1 MTRPVRR
8 AIHTD
13 LVEDAE
19 KDLEWSAYA
28 NLFPLMSP
36 EELQGL
42 TASITAHGLREP
54 IVLDPTGRILD
65 GRNRYLAC
73 RLAGVAPRFRDW
85 KGTDEEA
92 LTWVIDTN
100 LHRRHL
106 SESQRAMLAAR
117 LANVTHG
124 GNRRS
129 QPAQVPH
136 ERISQAQA
144 ADTFGISERTVR
156 DAKLVLEHGPDELR
170 DDVEGGLLAARVAA
184 ELIRAAGKD
193 RSLAAEYYRLRRTS
207 KSQEW
212 YTPQH
217 IIDLVL
223 EVLDGEIDLDPAS
236 NSHDDPW
243 VPARMHYTKED
254 DGLALPWKGRV
265 FLNPPF
271 DRSPGAWV
279 EKLHHSYINGEISQA
294 IALLP
299 ARTNT
304 DWIQVLAGYPRCF
317 IRGRL
322 RFSDGPGE
330 AQFPSLV
337 VYLGVDFERF
347 GAAFSRVGEV
357 YVHWASSSQD
367 KKAVA
372 S

>member
-1 MTRPVRR
+1 MCGDTTRRR
-8 AIHTD
+8 ARHTD
-13 LVEDAE
+13 LVTEAAE
-19 KDLEWSAYA
+19 KDPGWSAYA

-42 TASITAHGLREP
+42 TASISAHGLRES
-54 IVLDPTGRILD
+54 IVLDQTGRILD
-65 GRNRYLAC
+65 GRNRFLAC

-85 KGTDEEA
+85 GGTDEEA
-92 LTWVIDTN
+92 RAWVIDTN

-106 SESQRAMLAAR
+106 SESQRAILAAR

-124 GNRRS
+124 GDRRS

-136 ERISQAQA
+136 ERVSQAQA
-144 ADTFGISERTVR
+144 AGTFGISERTVR

-212 YTPQH
+212 YTPRH
-217 IIDLVL
+217 IILLVQ
-223 EVLDGEIDLDPAS
+223 EVFHGEIDLDPAS
-236 NSHDDPW
+236 NSHVDPW
-243 VPARMHYTKED
+243 VPAHTHYTKED
-254 DGLALPWKGRV
+254 DGLALPWGGRV

-271 DRSPGAWV
+271 DRSPRAWV
-279 EKLHHSYINGEISQA
+279 EKLHRSYITGEVSQA

-304 DWIQVLAGYPRCF
+304 DWIQVLADYPRCF

-322 RFSDGPGE
+322 RFSDGAGE
-330 AQFPSLV
+330 AQFPSV
-337 VYLGVDFERF
+337 AVYLGADVELF
-347 GAAFSRVGEV
+347 ATVFSRIGEV
-357 YVHWASSSQD
+357 YVHWSANG
-367 KKAVA
+367 
-372 S
+372 